1 MARCTYVVVCMC
13 VCMYVCMY
21 VCVCAQERPPIL
33 QHQLTTMQ
41 RLFPTKDRRVVILK
55 SVLVPNGL
63 PVPRALLFKECCFQ
77 LVIGT
82 SLLGQRQQNEHNLFI
97 QAEREEVCLFRQHNC
112 KMYS

>member
-1 MARCTYVVVCMC
+1 MCMYVC
-13 VCMYVCMY
+13 VYVCMY

-33 QHQLTTMQ
+33 QH
-41 RLFPTKDRRVVILK
+41 LFPTKDRRVVIRR

-63 PVPRALLFKECCFQ
+63 PVPRALLIKECCFQ

-82 SLLGQRQQNEHNLFI
+82 ALLGQRQQNEHNLFI

-112 KMYS
+112 KMYN